1 MARKFRGLLLTP
13 RRSMLRI
20 RFAVLTLLAVAL
32 VAVASASAATPT
44 LNASDG
50 PGFTISVKKGGKKV
64 TSLKAGKYKIVVK
77 DLSNLHNFHLTGPGV
92 NKKTGVGPKGTFTW
106 TVTLKKGTYKYICDP
121 HATIMKGSFKVT

>member
-1 MARKFRGLLLTP
+1 MH
-13 RRSMLRI
+13 RI
-20 RFAVLTLLAVAL
+20 RLAVLTLLAVAL

-50 PGFTISVKKGGKKV
+50 PGFTISLKKGGKKV
-64 TSLKAGKYKIVVK
+64 TLLKAGKYKIVVK
-77 DLSNLHNFHLTGPGV
+77 DLSNIHNFHLTGPGV